1 MELPRVAQTLLSK
14 VPDRVVKR
22 AQNLL
27 ERLPV
32 VGDRVREERRKL
44 VEGLREQVRKH
55 RPTDL
60 AFSELPRAAI
70 DRQTLLA
77 TLRTLSTSE
86 SPQWRDGR
94 LSGGVY
100 HGDASHVGFLDE
112 VYSLYSQS
120 NPLHADVWPSV
131 VRFEADLVAMT
142 AKLVGGD
149 AKAVDDE
156 AAVCGTLSSG
166 GTESIMLAMKAQR
179 DAGRERGIR
188 HASIVAPTS
197 AHPAFDKAGHTLDM
211 ELIRVPVAA
220 DGRADVAAMKAAV
233 RSNTVVMV
241 GSACSFPHG
250 VVDDIASLS
259 DFARS
264 RGLGFHSDGC
274 LGGFI
279 LAFAK
284 EAGFQVPAFDFSLPG
299 VTSMSIDL
307 HKFGYA
313 AKGTSVVL
321 YRGRALRRHQYF
333 TSPAWSGGLYATP
346 GFAGSRPG
354 ALIASAWAAMMSMG
368 HDGYVNA
375 TRQVLETGR
384 SVKAAI
390 GRIPEL
396 KIVGDPLWVIAFTSD
411 TVDVFRVLDEMSKR
425 GWSLNGLQSP
435 PAVHVCLT
443 LRHAQ
448 PGVVEAF
455 ERDLR
460 DSVQAVRDVP
470 PSKDGMAPVYGL
482 ASSMP
487 FKGLVGDLLSSYLD
501 ALYDA

>member
-1 MELPRVAQTLLSK
+1 
-14 VPDRVVKR
+14 
-22 AQNLL
+22 
-27 ERLPV
+27 
-32 VGDRVREERRKL
+32 
-44 VEGLREQVRKH
+44 
-55 RPTDL
+55 
-60 AFSELPRAAI
+60 
-70 DRQTLLA
+70 
-77 TLRTLSTSE
+77 
-86 SPQWRDGR
+86 
-94 LSGGVY
+94 
-100 HGDASHVGFLDE
+100 
-112 VYSLYSQS
+112 
-120 NPLHADVWPSV
+120 
-131 VRFEADLVAMT
+131 
-142 AKLVGGD
+142 
-149 AKAVDDE
+149 
-156 AAVCGTLSSG
+156 
-166 GTESIMLAMKAQR
+166 MKAQR
-179 DAGRERGIR
+179 DAGRDRGIR
-188 HASIVAPTS
+188 HASIVAPSS
-197 AHPAFDKAGHTLDM
+197 AHPAFDKAAHTLDM
-211 ELIRVPVAA
+211 QMIRVPVSA

-233 RSNTVVMV
+233 KSNTVVMV

-250 VVDDIASLS
+250 VVDDIETLS
-259 DFARS
+259 NFALA

-333 TSPAWSGGLYATP
+333 TSPAWSGGLYVTP

-368 HDGYVNA
+368 HDGYVQA

-384 SVKAAI
+384 AVKAAI

-396 KIVGDPLWVIAFTSD
+396 KIIGEPLWVIAFTSD
-411 TVDVFRVLDEMSKR
+411 SVDVFRVLDEMSKR

-435 PAVHVCLT
+435 PAVHMCLT

-448 PGVVEAF
+448 PGVIDAF
-455 ERDLR
+455 EHDLR
-460 DSVQAVRDVP
+460 ESVQAVRDVP

-487 FKGLVGDLLSSYLD
+487 FKGLVGDLLAAYVD